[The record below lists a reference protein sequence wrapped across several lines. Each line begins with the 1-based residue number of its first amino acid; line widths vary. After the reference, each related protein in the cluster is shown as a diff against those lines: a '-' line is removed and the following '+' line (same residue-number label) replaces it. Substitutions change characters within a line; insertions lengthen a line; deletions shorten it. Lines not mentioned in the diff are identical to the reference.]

1 MLEHHADLASP
12 ELAESFGT
20 DREHVLAVDH
30 DLAGRRIVEPVDHP
44 TRALLPRARQPHDD
58 EDLAGRDV
66 ERDVLDRGYA
76 AGLLEQLGSWRS
88 AW

>member
-1 MLEHHADLASP
+1 LSTIR
-12 ELAESFGT
+12 LAESFGT

-30 DLAGRRIVEPVDHP
+30 DLAGRRVVEPVDHP
-44 TRALLPRARQPHDD
+44 DQRRLPRARQAHDD

-76 AGLLEQLGSWRS
+76 AGLLEQLGSWEIRFR
-88 AW
+88 